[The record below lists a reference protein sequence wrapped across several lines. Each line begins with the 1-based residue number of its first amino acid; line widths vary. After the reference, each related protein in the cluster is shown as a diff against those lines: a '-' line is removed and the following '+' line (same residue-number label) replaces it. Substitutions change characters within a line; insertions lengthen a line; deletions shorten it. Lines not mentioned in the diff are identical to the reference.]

1 MHEKFPY
8 GAKKGAF
15 RQRRRVPEWK
25 SRLPS
30 VSRARQRARHSPR
43 IFRLAV
49 IMPKDSFSWSTEL
62 RVSFPARGR
71 NNKRSDN
78 GDGGSAVENAGKR
91 KA

>member
-15 RQRRRVPEWK
+15 RQRRVPEWK

-43 IFRLAV
+43 IFLAV
-49 IMPKDSFSWSTEL
+49 IMPKDSFSGSTEL
-62 RVSFPARGR
+62 RVFFPTRGR
-71 NNKRSDN
+71 NSKRSDN
-78 GDGGSAVENAGKR
+78 GNGGSAIENADER